1 MKSLLAFDFGTSY
14 LKAVIFVPRQETAR
28 IIATYQTSYN
38 PESGENIKEKVE
50 EAVLELKKYSNRDP
64 ELAIVGMGGGM
75 SRARVGK
82 IFHKRKNSSTPIKK
96 SELERIIKSS
106 QEKYFWEAQKE
117 FGNKKLV
124 VARAEIKKT
133 MIDSWI
139 VRNPVGIKGE
149 RLFLKLFNFYVP
161 NDFYENIEGAINS
174 IGVKIFSFCY
184 IPELFPE
191 VFNLEKTKRATV
203 FVDVGGRNTE
213 IFLLREN
220 ELEKVER
227 IEKGGDD
234 IFSVSYSGK
243 FKKLSGMKGLVESR
257 RQLEHYKEWQE
268 KLFFALWD
276 FSVYYNLSKEI
287 YLLGGG
293 SRFLFS
299 DKEFLNKLGSSFI
312 IERGT
317 IKSIKGVG
325 KAIDDFRMLNVLIV
339 CSAAV
344 HGNIDSSNS

>member
-14 LKAVIFVPRQETAR
+14 LKAVIFVPRQKTAR
-28 IIATYQTSYN
+28 IIATYQASYN
-38 PESGENIKEKVE
+38 PESGENIKEKIKE
-50 EAVLELKKYSNRDP
+50 TVLELKKYSNRDP
-64 ELAIVGMGGGM
+64 ELAIVGVGGGM

-82 IFHKRKNSSTPIKK
+82 IFHKRKSPSTQIKK
-96 SELERIIKSS
+96 SEIERIVKNS
-106 QEKYFWEAQKE
+106 QERYFREAQKE
-117 FGNKKLV
+117 FGNREIV

-139 VRNPVGIKGE
+139 LRNPVGIKGE
-149 RLFLKLFNFYVP
+149 RLFLKLFNFYIP
-161 NDFYENIEGAINS
+161 KDFYENIEGAFDSVGI
-174 IGVKIFSFCY
+174 KIFSFCY
-184 IPELFPE
+184 IPEIFPE

-203 FVDVGGRNTE
+203 FVDIGGRNTE

-220 ELEKVER
+220 ELEIVER

-234 IFSVSYSGK
+234 IFSVSYSPK
-243 FKKLSGMKGLVESR
+243 FKKLSEMKRLVESR
-257 RQLEHYKEWQE
+257 KQLENYKEWQE

-299 DKEFLNKLGSSFI
+299 DKKFLNKLESSFI
-312 IERGT
+312 IET
-317 IKSIKGVG
+317 ATVKNIQGVR
-325 KAIDDFRMLNVLIV
+325 KAVDDFRLLNVLALS
-339 CSAAV
+339 SATA
-344 HGNIDSSNS
+344 HGNIDRP